1 LFEIIII
8 IISLVLTFYFA
19 GTETAFISVNRV
31 RIEVWRRQKSKAGEI
46 IAKFLLKPEK
56 FIYTTLVGNNIAN
69 VAFASFATIYFNRF
83 LDEKVTWLLITG
95 ITVLWGEIIP
105 KTLFRSLADW
115 IIRKVA
121 HLLQIFYYI
130 FLPMIWLVNEIS
142 KFLLRVLH
150 HPEQEITHFFTQK
163 DVEIL
168 IRESQDQAKI
178 DEQESKI
185 LSRILHL
192 RYLPVREVMI
202 PRTEIVAVPEDISVK
217 ELTTVFQKSGFT
229 RIPVYRDNLDNI
241 IGIIYLK
248 DLFRHPETVK
258 EILREAMF
266 VPETKRCSS
275 LLTEFRQKNTTVA
288 IVIDEYGGTAGLV
301 TTEDIIEELVGEIID
316 EFDATTVLIRRI
328 DDKTYSVN
336 ARIEPERLK
345 EKLGID
351 LPEGDYET
359 LAGFIINYLRR
370 IPRREESFEFNG
382 IKFIVTRA
390 TRRKVE
396 WVRIVLP

>member
-1 LFEIIII
+1 MFEIVII
-8 IISLVLTFYFA
+8 IISLVLTFYFS

-46 IAKFLLKPEK
+46 IARFLLKPEK
-56 FIYTTLVGNNIAN
+56 FIYTVLVGNNIAN

-142 KFLLRVLH
+142 RFLLKMLQY
-150 HPEQEITHFFTQK
+150 PEQEITHFFTKK

-192 RYLPVREVMI
+192 RHLPVREVMI
-202 PRTEIVAVPEDISVK
+202 PRTDIVAVPEDISVK
-217 ELTTVFQKSGFT
+217 ELSTVFQKSGFT

-241 IGIIYLK
+241 IGIVYLK
-248 DLFRHPETVK
+248 DLFRQPKTIK

-266 VPETKRCSS
+266 VPETKRCSA
-275 LLTEFRQKNTTVA
+275 LLTEFRQKNTTIA
-288 IVIDEYGGTAGLV
+288 LVIDEYGGTAGLV

-316 EFDATTVLIRRI
+316 EFDATTVLIRKI

-336 ARIEPERLK
+336 ARIEPDRLK
-345 EKLGID
+345 EKLGIE

-359 LAGFIINYLRR
+359 LAGFIINHLRR
-370 IPRREESFEFNG
+370 IPRRDEAFEFNG

-396 WVRIVLP
+396 WLRIVLP

>member
-1 LFEIIII
+1 M
-8 IISLVLTFYFA
+8 LTFYFS

-46 IAKFLLKPEK
+46 IARFLLKPEK
-56 FIYTTLVGNNIAN
+56 FIYTVLVGNNIAN

-142 KFLLRVLH
+142 RFLLKMLQY
-150 HPEQEITHFFTQK
+150 PEQEITHFFTKK

-192 RYLPVREVMI
+192 RHLPVREVMI
-202 PRTEIVAVPEDISVK
+202 PRTDIVAVPEDISVK
-217 ELTTVFQKSGFT
+217 ELSTVFQKSGFT

-241 IGIIYLK
+241 IGIVYLK
-248 DLFRHPETVK
+248 DLFRQPKTIK

-266 VPETKRCSS
+266 VPETKRCSA
-275 LLTEFRQKNTTVA
+275 LLTEFRQKNTTIA
-288 IVIDEYGGTAGLV
+288 LVIDEYGGTAGLV

-316 EFDATTVLIRRI
+316 EFDATTVLIRKI

-336 ARIEPERLK
+336 ARIEPDRLK
-345 EKLGID
+345 EKLGIE

-359 LAGFIINYLRR
+359 LAGFIINHLRR
-370 IPRREESFEFNG
+370 IPRRDEAFEFNG